1 MTTIA
6 GSVLDVPLGPMF
18 HFPLASLPL
27 NNSNWAS
34 ALLACSLVFIMID
47 WDLSRFGIYKIH
59 DFIYLGQ
66 YPREESLLKLL
77 DLGVKNILNVSG
89 GNYNDKRFTVFN
101 VPVED
106 LREMP
111 KDTALL
117 VSRTIKDSVTN
128 ERKIFVHC
136 MAGQNRSPG
145 SIYLGLLALGYT
157 GTVAEKMIEDNSLDA
172 VAKHHKIITDRVVSY
187 INDSKT

>member
-1 MTTIA
+1 
-6 GSVLDVPLGPMF
+6 
-18 HFPLASLPL
+18 
-27 NNSNWAS
+27 
-34 ALLACSLVFIMID
+34 MID

-59 DFIYLGQ
+59 EFIFLGQ

-106 LREMP
+106 LKEMP
-111 KDTALL
+111 RDTALL

-128 ERKIFVHC
+128 EKKIFVHC

-145 SIYLGLLALGYT
+145 SIYLGLLALGYK